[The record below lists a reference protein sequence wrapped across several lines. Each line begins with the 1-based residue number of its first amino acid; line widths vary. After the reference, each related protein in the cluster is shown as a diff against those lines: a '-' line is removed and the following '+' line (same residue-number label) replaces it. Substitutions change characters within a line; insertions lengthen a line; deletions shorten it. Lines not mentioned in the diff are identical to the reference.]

1 MAELDVFS
9 RKIADALR
17 ELAVERGQSQSSLA
31 EISGVSQGQI
41 SRIFSHKRSVSV
53 EDLALLAIAL
63 GTSASEIAARAEE
76 AVAAGDGAS
85 LTILDGGGSGGAK
98 GGGDN
103 EAEIISL
110 EPLHA
115 DLPPTMIPTVTLSA
129 EDLSVPAAAKTSP
142 DMKKKVKPHAKEPE
156 AD

>member
-76 AVAAGDGAS
+76 AIAAGGGAS
-85 LTILDGGGSGGAK
+85 LAILDGDGSGGADDEMHRPDD
-98 GGGDN
+98 G
-103 EAEIISL
+103 L
-110 EPLHA
+110 
-115 DLPPTMIPTVTLSA
+115 
-129 EDLSVPAAAKTSP
+129 P
-142 DMKKKVKPHAKEPE
+142 DMSKLAARRVSLRPSWDASRAGTDAGENPQ
-156 AD
+156 D